1 MSEPFIS
8 GAVSMGLL
16 VISLFF
22 LRFWRETRDRLFLF
36 FAAAFLLLL
45 VERLTREAFDIR
57 TEWSPAIYLIRL
69 TAFVMIIVAIY
80 DKNRRA

>member
-22 LRFWRETRDRLFLF
+22 LRFWKDTRDRLFLF

-45 VERLTREAFDIR
+45 LERVSRAAFDIQ

-69 TAFVMIIVAIY
+69 LAFVMIIVAIY
-80 DKNRRA
+80 DKNRRP

>member
-22 LRFWRETRDRLFLF
+22 LRFWKDTRDRLFLF

-45 VERLTREAFDIR
+45 LERVFRATFDIQ
-57 TEWSPAIYLIRL
+57 TEWSPAVYLIRL
-69 TAFVMIIVAIY
+69 MAFMMIIVAIY
-80 DKNRRA
+80 NKNRRA